1 MRVAPLYLAIWAFA
15 GAVQARAADGA
26 AAEVSVGLAKI
37 DITPDLPILLS
48 GYEERASEADRV
60 GKHLYARAIAIGTD
74 AQQPVVLITVELIGI
89 SADLSDSVSASLAR
103 DQGVDRAHLA
113 VSATHIHTGPAI
125 DGVVPYLFPRDLSP
139 AEAAHIHR
147 YTEALRLKLV
157 EAAVAAL
164 GHREPAR
171 LAWGQGKA
179 NFAVQRRM
187 IVNGKWV
194 DFGADPAGKSD
205 HAMPMLEVTDL
216 KGRIRAVLVGYACH
230 NTTLGPSDNLVHS
243 DWAGAASAEIEGGHP
258 GAMALVALGC
268 AGDTDPFPRESMAYV
283 GPHGHEIASEVERL
297 LRTPLIPLGRV
308 TAATFRRIE
317 LNEDH
322 VVTRAEL
329 QDMALSNDK
338 GSTIGYAAAK
348 WLRQD
353 ADGKLPRGVPYYVQ
367 CWSFGRD
374 LAMVFLSGEVVADY
388 SLRLR
393 RELDASRLWVN
404 AYSNSVPCYIPADY
418 MFSEGGYEV
427 DFSRYYYGIPA
438 RLATHTEDQIIG
450 TVRQVVPETFSLP
463 SAAGR

>member
-1 MRVAPLYLAIWAFA
+1 MRAATLYLAFSAFA
-15 GAVQARAADGA
+15 VAIQVRAADA
-26 AAEVSVGLAKI
+26 TAAEVSVGLAKV

-48 GYEERASEADRV
+48 GYEERGSEASRV
-60 GKHLYARAIAIGTD
+60 GRHLYARAIAIGTD
-74 AQQPVVLITVELIGI
+74 AQEPVVLITVELIGI

-113 VSATHIHTGPAI
+113 ISATHIHTGPAI
-125 DGVVPYLFPRDLSP
+125 DGVVPFLFPRDLSP
-139 AEAAHIHR
+139 AESAHIHH

-164 GHREPAR
+164 AHREPGR

-179 NFAVQRRM
+179 NFAVQRRLL
-187 IVNGKWV
+187 VNGKWV
-194 DFGADPAGKSD
+194 GFGADPAGRSD

-216 KGRIRAVLVGYACH
+216 QGRIRAVVVSYACH

-243 DWAGAASAEIEGGHP
+243 DWAGAASAEIEGDHP
-258 GAMALVALGC
+258 GAVALVALGC
-268 AGDTDPFPRESMAYV
+268 AGDTDPFPRESMEYV

-297 LRTPLIPLGRV
+297 LRTPLNPLGRV
-308 TAATFRRIE
+308 TAASFRRIE
-317 LNEDH
+317 LDEDH
-322 VVTRAEL
+322 AVTRAEL
-329 QDMALSNDK
+329 QNLAGATDK
-338 GSTIGYAAAK
+338 GSTENYAAAQ

-353 ADGKLPRGVPYYVQ
+353 ADGKLPRNVPYYVQ
-367 CWSFGRD
+367 CWSFGSD

-404 AYSNSVPCYIPADY
+404 AYSNSVPCYIPAEY
-418 MFSEGGYEV
+418 MFPEGGYEV

-450 TVRQVVPETFSLP
+450 TVRQVVPAIFNLP
-463 SAAGR
+463 SAAGK